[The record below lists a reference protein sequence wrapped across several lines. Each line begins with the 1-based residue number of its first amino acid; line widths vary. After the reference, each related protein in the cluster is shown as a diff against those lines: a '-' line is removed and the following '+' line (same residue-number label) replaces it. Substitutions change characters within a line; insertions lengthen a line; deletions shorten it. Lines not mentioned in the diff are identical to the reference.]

1 MKRSGLSDVMSRFAP
16 GAMLSV
22 RSIVSSNTWFI
33 TFTPL
38 PHHLTAVTAR
48 YVDRHQ
54 DFILDGQMAQTCG
67 IRTEI
72 STAGLGICQF
82 AAGLHQIV
90 TPVRP
95 APMEYWKLY
104 WRPGYRPARD
114 TLRQNAPQPLS
125 GP

>member
-22 RSIVSSNTWFI
+22 RSIVSSDTWFI

-38 PHHLTAVTAR
+38 PLHLTAATAR

-54 DFILDGQMAQTCG
+54 DFILDGQIAVTCG
-67 IRTEI
+67 ITTEI
-72 STAGLGICQF
+72 STAGLGSCRF

-90 TPVRP
+90 THLRP
-95 APMEYWKLY
+95 APMEY
-104 WRPGYRPARD
+104 
-114 TLRQNAPQPLS
+114 
-125 GP
+125 